1 MDKFYIEI
9 LNNEVRLYDPTGV
22 VFFILKEC
30 NGTYYTSQVYKYEP
44 IVNELKD
51 WTIQVIKENK
61 NTNHLNC
68 GAKRSDSAVFYV
80 FIANTGRVGRS
91 FSYHEIIEP
100 MFKAYTREEKLNDL
114 GI

>member
-9 LNNEVRLYDPTGV
+9 LNSEVRLYDPTGA

-30 NGTYYTSQVYKYEP
+30 NGTHYTSQVYKYET

-51 WTIQVIKENK
+51 WTIKVIKENK
-61 NTNHLNC
+61 TNHLN
-68 GAKRSDSAVFYV
+68 
-80 FIANTGRVGRS
+80 S

-100 MFKAYTREEKLNDL
+100 MFKAYTREEKLKEL

>member
-61 NTNHLNC
+61 NTNHLN
-68 GAKRSDSAVFYV
+68 
-80 FIANTGRVGRS
+80 S

>member
-1 MDKFYIEI
+1 MYKFYIEI

-51 WTIQVIKENK
+51 WTIQFIKENK
-61 NTNHLNC
+61 NTNLLN
-68 GAKRSDSAVFYV
+68 
-80 FIANTGRVGRS
+80 S

-100 MFKAYTREEKLNDL
+100 MFKAYTREEKLKEL